1 MLWQLTLAAGMLGM
15 ALLARHI
22 WLNRNASIESDV
34 ETMLSPRP
42 SSEFE
47 AQYGDK
53 MPY

>member
-1 MLWQLTLAAGMLGM
+1 MLWQLTLAAGMIGM

-22 WLNRNASIESDV
+22 WLNRRASSDGGV

-42 SSEFE
+42 ADEVQ